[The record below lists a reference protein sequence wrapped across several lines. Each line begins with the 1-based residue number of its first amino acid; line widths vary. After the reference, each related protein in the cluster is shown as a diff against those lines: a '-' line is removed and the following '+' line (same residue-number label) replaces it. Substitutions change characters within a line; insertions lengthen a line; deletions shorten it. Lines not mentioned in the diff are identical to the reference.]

1 MNGADDPARI
11 ESAGARPTLNGY
23 ARAQRGTYVTYAP
36 LREPMSATTVD
47 APRPARRI
55 GALRQLWPFLKP
67 HRALAIGWLVFLGL
81 SSGSTL
87 VLPLAV
93 RHMIEQGFT
102 SANSAA
108 INNTFLALFGV
119 ALVLAVAT
127 AARYFCITLLGERAL
142 ASLRQQLYAHVIRLD
157 IGFFERSR
165 VGELTSRLGTDT
177 EVVQALIGSGIS
189 VALRSAVMLLG
200 ASGMMIWTSP
210 RLAGLT
216 ALVIPAVMLPI
227 LVFGRR
233 VQKLSRDS
241 QDRLADAAAVANETL
256 NAAPAVKA
264 YARETVEG
272 RRYASAISRALDSAR
287 KRIGMRALLTAAVIV
302 LFFGAITLVLWAGA
316 RDVLTG
322 TLNAGVLGQFVLYA
336 IFAAGSVAGLSEVWG
351 DVLRAAG
358 AMERIG
364 ELFGERAE
372 ITSPAQPTHLPR
384 PIRGALHFEQ
394 VGFHYPTRPD
404 APALHAFELTI
415 QPGETVALVGPS
427 GAGKS
432 TVLAL
437 LLRFY
442 DPQSG
447 RITLDGV
454 DLRAMALP
462 ELRGAIALV
471 PQETVIFGGSAADNI
486 RFGRQDASDDEVREA
501 ARAAEAHEFIG
512 AMSEGYDAELG
523 ERGVR
528 LSGGQRQRVAIA
540 RAILRDAPLLLLDE
554 ATSALDA
561 QSEAAIQQAL
571 ERLEKGRT
579 TLVIAHRLATV
590 QRADRIVVLD
600 GGRIVAQGTHESL
613 LAEGGLYAELARLQF
628 VA

>member
-1 MNGADDPARI
+1 MSEER
-11 ESAGARPTLNGY
+11 
-23 ARAQRGTYVTYAP
+23 
-36 LREPMSATTVD
+36 REKS
-47 APRPARRI
+47 RRI
-55 GALRQLWPFLKP
+55 GALRNLWPFLKP
-67 HRALAIGWLVFLGL
+67 HKGLAIGWLVFLGI
-81 SSGSTL
+81 SSSASL
-87 VLPLAV
+87 LLPVAV
-93 RHMIEQGFT
+93 RHIIDNGFLASNVAT
-102 SANSAA
+102 
-108 INNTFLALFGV
+108 INGTFLGLFGV
-119 ALVLAVAT
+119 AVVLAIAT
-127 AARYFCITLLGERAL
+127 AARYYCIALLGERSL
-142 ASLRQQLYAHVIRLD
+142 ASLRTSLYEHVVQLDV
-157 IGFFERSR
+157 GFYESTR

-177 EVVQALIGSGIS
+177 EVVQTLVGSGIS

-200 ASGMMIWTSP
+200 AAVAMAWTSP

-227 LVFGRR
+227 LIFGRR
-233 VQKLSRDS
+233 VQKLSRHS
-241 QDRLADAAAVANETL
+241 QDRIADAAAVANETL
-256 NAAPAVKA
+256 NAAQAVKA
-264 YARETVEG
+264 YAREPIES
-272 RRYASAISRALDSAR
+272 RRYANAIALALATAR
-287 KRIGMRALLTAAVIV
+287 RRIGMRSLLTAAVIV
-302 LFFGAITLVLWAGA
+302 LIFGAITLVLWAGA
-316 RDVLTG
+316 RDVIAGDL
-322 TLNAGVLGQFVLYA
+322 APGVLSQFVLYA

-364 ELFGERAE
+364 ELFAERAVIRTPDAPE
-372 ITSPAQPTHLPR
+372 PLPR
-384 PIRGALHFEQ
+384 PVTGSLRFEH
-394 VGFHYPTRPD
+394 VEFRYPSRPD
-404 APALHAFELTI
+404 VAALSDFDLEIAA
-415 QPGETVALVGPS
+415 GETVALVGPS

-432 TVLAL
+432 TVFSL
-437 LLRFY
+437 LLRFH
-442 DPQSG
+442 DPVSG
-447 RITLDGV
+447 AIRFDGV
-454 DLRAMALP
+454 DLRALALP

-486 RFGRQDASDDEVREA
+486 RFGRADASDEAVREA
-501 ARAAEAHEFIG
+501 ARLAEADGFIS
-512 AMSEGYDAELG
+512 ALSEGYGAALG

-528 LSGGQRQRVAIA
+528 LSGGQKQRIAIA

-590 QRADRIVVLD
+590 QRADRIVVMD

>member
-1 MNGADDPARI
+1 MSD
-11 ESAGARPTLNGY
+11 
-23 ARAQRGTYVTYAP
+23 
-36 LREPMSATTVD
+36 SATD
-47 APRPARRI
+47 KPRARQI
-55 GALRQLWPFLKP
+55 GALRLLWPFLKP

-81 SSGSTL
+81 SSGAT
-87 VLPLAV
+87 
-93 RHMIEQGFT
+93 
-102 SANSAA
+102 
-108 INNTFLALFGV
+108 LALPVALRYMINSFKNASVTVINETFVGLFAV
-119 ALVLAVAT
+119 ALVIAFAT
-127 AARYFCITLLGERAL
+127 AARYFCIALLGERAL
-142 ASLRQQLYAHVIRLD
+142 ASLRETLYSHVIRLD
-157 IGFFERSR
+157 VGFFERTR
-165 VGELTSRLGTDT
+165 VGELISRLGTDT

-200 ASGMMIWTSP
+200 CIVAMVWTSP
-210 RLAGLT
+210 KLAGYT
-216 ALVIPAVMLPI
+216 ALVIPAVVLPI
-227 LVFGRR
+227 LIFGRR
-233 VQKLSRDS
+233 VQKLSRAS
-241 QDRLADAAAVANETL
+241 QDRLADAAAIANETL

-264 YARETVEG
+264 YAREDIESE
-272 RRYASAISRALDSAR
+272 RYGSAIRRALGTAR
-287 KRIGMRALLTAAVIV
+287 ARIGMRSGLTAAVIV
-302 LFFGAITLVLWAGA
+302 LVFGAISLVLWIGA
-316 RDVLTG
+316 REVQANTLDTG
-322 TLNAGVLGQFVLYA
+322 ILIQFLFYA
-336 IFAAGSVAGLSEVWG
+336 LFAAGSLAGLSEVWG

-358 AMERIG
+358 AMGRIG
-364 ELFGERAE
+364 ELFGEKAD
-372 ITSPAQPTHLPR
+372 IASPAQPTNLPR
-384 PIRGALHFEQ
+384 PMRAALRFEN
-394 VGFHYPTRPD
+394 VAFNYPTRPD
-404 APALHAFELTI
+404 TPALYDFDLSI

-454 DLRAMALP
+454 DLRQLALP

-486 RFGRQDASDDEVREA
+486 RFGRQSASDAEVREA
-501 ARAAEAHEFIG
+501 ARAAEAHEFISAIG
-512 AMSEGYDAELG
+512 DGYDAALG

-528 LSGGQRQRVAIA
+528 LSGGQRQRIAIA

-590 QRADRIVVLD
+590 KRADRIVVMD
-600 GGRIVAQGTHESL
+600 GGRIVAQGTHDNL

>member
-1 MNGADDPARI
+1 MSDSPA
-11 ESAGARPTLNGY
+11 P
-23 ARAQRGTYVTYAP
+23 
-36 LREPMSATTVD
+36 D
-47 APRPARRI
+47 RPARRI

-67 HRALAIGWLVFLGL
+67 HKMLAIGWLVFLGL

-87 VLPLAV
+87 VLPMAV
-93 RHMIEQGFT
+93 RHMIDAGFGHASSDT
-102 SANSAA
+102 
-108 INNTFLALFGV
+108 INRTFLGLFAV
-119 ALVLAVAT
+119 ALVLAFAT

-142 ASLRQQLYAHVIRLD
+142 AALRAKLYAHVIGLD
-157 IGFFERSR
+157 VGFFERSR

-189 VALRSAVMLLG
+189 VALRSLVMLLG
-200 ASGMMIWTSP
+200 ASAMMVWTSP

-233 VQKLSRDS
+233 VQKLSRAS
-241 QDRLADAAAVANETL
+241 QDRLADAAAIANETL

-264 YARETVEG
+264 YAREGIES
-272 RRYASAISRALDSAR
+272 RRYGEAIERALDSAR
-287 KRIGMRALLTAAVIV
+287 RRIGMRALLTAAVIV

-316 RDVLTG
+316 RDVLAH
-322 TLNAGVLGQFVLYA
+322 TLDAGVLGQFVLYA
-336 IFAAGSVAGLSEVWG
+336 VFAAGSVAGLSEVWG

-364 ELFGERAE
+364 ELFGERAQ
-372 ITSPAQPTHLPR
+372 IADPPQPLALPR
-384 PIRGALHFEQ
+384 PVRGALRFEH

-404 APALHAFELTI
+404 APALHDFNLDI

-432 TVLAL
+432 TVFAL

-442 DPQSG
+442 DPQTG
-447 RITLDGV
+447 AIQLDGM
-454 DLRAMALP
+454 DLRALALP
-462 ELRGAIALV
+462 ELRGSIALV
-471 PQETVIFGGSAADNI
+471 PQETVIFAGSAADNI
-486 RFGRQDASDDEVREA
+486 RFGRQDASDREVQDA
-501 ARAAEAHEFIG
+501 AHAAEAHEFVS
-512 AMSEGYDAELG
+512 ALTDGYAAELG

-528 LSGGQRQRVAIA
+528 LSGGQRQRIAIA

-590 QRADRIVVLD
+590 QRADRIVVMD

>member
-1 MNGADDPARI
+1 M
-11 ESAGARPTLNGY
+11 SAPRDRDARPN
-23 ARAQRGTYVTYAP
+23 
-36 LREPMSATTVD
+36 
-47 APRPARRI
+47 RRI
-55 GALRQLWPFLKP
+55 GALRQLWPFLEP
-67 HRALAIGWLVFLGL
+67 HKALAIGWLVFLGL

-87 VLPLAV
+87 VLPMAV
-93 RHMIEQGFT
+93 RHMIDQGFGN
-102 SANSAA
+102 ANGEA
-108 INNTFLALFGV
+108 INRTFLGLFAV
-119 ALVLAVAT
+119 ALVLAFAT
-127 AARYFCITLLGERAL
+127 AARYFCITLLGERSL
-142 ASLRQQLYAHVIRLD
+142 AVLRQKLYAHVIRLD
-157 IGFFERSR
+157 VGFFERSR
-165 VGELTSRLGTDT
+165 VGELISRLGTDT
-177 EVVQALIGSGIS
+177 EVVQTLIGSGIS

-200 ASGMMIWTSP
+200 ASAMMVWTSP

-233 VQKLSRDS
+233 VQKLSRAS
-241 QDRLADAAAVANETL
+241 QDRLADAAAIANETL

-264 YARETVEG
+264 YAREGVEST
-272 RRYASAISRALDSAR
+272 RYGSAIDRALESAR
-287 KRIGMRALLTAAVIV
+287 RRIGMRSLLTAAVIV

-316 RDVLTG
+316 RDVVAG
-322 TLNAGVLGQFVLYA
+322 TLDAGVLGQFVLYA
-336 IFAAGSVAGLSEVWG
+336 VFAAGSVASLSEIWG

-364 ELFGERAE
+364 ELFAE
-372 ITSPAQPTHLPR
+372 QAQIADPPQPLALPR
-384 PIRGALHFEQ
+384 LVRGSLSFEH

-404 APALHAFELTI
+404 APALHDFTLDI

-432 TVLAL
+432 TVFAL

-442 DPQSG
+442 DPQTG
-447 RITLDGV
+447 RIRLDGM
-454 DLRAMALP
+454 DLRALALP
-462 ELRGAIALV
+462 GLRGVIALV
-471 PQETVIFGGSAADNI
+471 PQETVIFAGSAADNI
-486 RFGRQDASDDEVREA
+486 RFGRQAASDAEVVEA
-501 ARAAEAHEFIG
+501 ARSAEAHEFISALG
-512 AMSEGYDAELG
+512 ESYAAELG

-528 LSGGQRQRVAIA
+528 LSGGQRQRIAIA

-571 ERLEKGRT
+571 ERLERGRT

-590 QRADRIVVLD
+590 QRADRIVVMD
-600 GGRIVAQGTHESL
+600 AGRIVAQGTHESL

>member
-1 MNGADDPARI
+1 MSTAATAD
-11 ESAGARPTLNGY
+11 RP
-23 ARAQRGTYVTYAP
+23 Q
-36 LREPMSATTVD
+36 
-47 APRPARRI
+47 RRI

-67 HRALAIGWLVFLGL
+67 HRALALGWLLFLGL
-81 SSGSTL
+81 SSASQL

-93 RHMIEQGFT
+93 RHMIEAGFGHA
-102 SANSAA
+102 SAAA
-108 INNTFLALFGV
+108 INTTFLGLFGV
-119 ALVLAVAT
+119 ALVLAFAT

-142 ASLRQQLYAHVIRLD
+142 ASLRSQLYAHVIRLD
-157 IGFFERSR
+157 VAFFEKSR
-165 VGELTSRLGTDT
+165 VGELVSRLGSDT
-177 EVVQALIGSGIS
+177 EVIQALIGSGIS

-200 ASGMMIWTSP
+200 ATAMMVWTSP

-227 LVFGRR
+227 LLFGRR
-233 VQKLSRDS
+233 VQKLSRAS
-241 QDRLADAAAVANETL
+241 QDRIADAAAIANETL

-264 YARETVEG
+264 YAREDVEST
-272 RRYASAISRALDSAR
+272 RYAQAITRALASAR
-287 KRIGMRALLTAAVIV
+287 RRISMRAVLTATVIV

-316 RDVLTG
+316 RDVLAG
-322 TLNAGVLGQFVLYA
+322 TLGVGVLGQFVLYA
-336 IFAAGSVAGLSEVWG
+336 FFAAGSVAGLSEVWG
-351 DVLRAAG
+351 DVMRAAG

-364 ELFGERAE
+364 ELFAERADV
-372 ITSPAQPTHLPR
+372 TSPAQPQALPR
-384 PIRGALHFEQ
+384 PVNGALRFEH
-394 VGFHYPTRPD
+394 VEFRYPSRPD
-404 APALHAFELTI
+404 APALHDFDLDI
-415 QPGETVALVGPS
+415 RPGETVALVGPS

-442 DPQSG
+442 DPQRG
-447 RITLDGV
+447 RITFDGV
-454 DLRAMALP
+454 DLRALALP

-471 PQETVIFGGSAADNI
+471 PQETVIFAGSAADNI
-486 RFGRQDASDDEVREA
+486 RFGRQDAGDDEVVEA

-512 AMSEGYDAELG
+512 ELAGGYAAELG

-528 LSGGQRQRVAIA
+528 LSGGQRQRIAIA

-561 QSEAAIQQAL
+561 QSEAAIQHAL

-590 QRADRIVVLD
+590 LRADRIVVMD
-600 GGRIVAQGTHESL
+600 AGRIVAQGTHESL

-628 VA
+628 AA

>member
-1 MNGADDPARI
+1 M
-11 ESAGARPTLNGY
+11 T
-23 ARAQRGTYVTYAP
+23 
-36 LREPMSATTVD
+36 ATD
-47 APRPARRI
+47 KPPSSRRI
-55 GALRQLWPFLKP
+55 GALRGLWPFLKP
-67 HRALAIGWLVFLGL
+67 HKALAIGWLVFLGL
-81 SSGSTL
+81 SSSASL
-87 VLPLAV
+87 ALPLAF
-93 RHMIEQGFT
+93 RYIIDKGFGH
-102 SANSAA
+102 SSQAV
-108 INNTFLALFGV
+108 INETFIALFGV

-127 AARYFCITLLGERAL
+127 AARYFCITLLSERAL
-142 ASLRQQLYAHVIRLD
+142 ASLRRTLYAQVIRLD
-157 IGFFERSR
+157 VSFFERSR
-165 VGELTSRLGTDT
+165 VGELLSRLTADT
-177 EVVQALIGSGIS
+177 EVVQALIGSGVS

-200 ASGMMIWTSP
+200 AGTMMVWTAPS
-210 RLAGLT
+210 LAGLT

-233 VQKLSRDS
+233 VQKLSRAS
-241 QDRLADAAAVANETL
+241 QDRLADAAAIANETL
-256 NAAPAVKA
+256 NASTAVKA
-264 YARETVEG
+264 YARENIEST
-272 RRYASAISRALDSAR
+272 RYSNAILRALATAR
-287 KRIGMRALLTAAVIV
+287 RRIGMRALLTMAVIV
-302 LFFGAITLVLWAGA
+302 LVFGAITLVLWAGA
-316 RDVLTG
+316 RHVLTG
-322 TLNAGVLGQFVLYA
+322 TLDPGVLGQFVLYA
-336 IFAAGSVAGLSEVWG
+336 VFAAGSVAGLSEVWG

-358 AMERIG
+358 AMERLG
-364 ELFGERAE
+364 ELLDER
-372 ITSPAQPTHLPR
+372 PAIIEPANPLALPR
-384 PIRGALHFEQ
+384 PISGALRFDH

-404 APALHAFELTI
+404 TAALHDFTLEVR
-415 QPGETVALVGPS
+415 PGETVALVGPS

-432 TVLAL
+432 TVFAL

-447 RITLDGV
+447 SISLDGI
-454 DLRAMALP
+454 DLRAVTLDD
-462 ELRGAIALV
+462 LRGAIALV
-471 PQETVIFGGSAADNI
+471 PQETVIFSGSAADNI
-486 RFGRQDASDDEVREA
+486 RFGREGASDEEVHEA
-501 ARAAEAHEFIG
+501 ARAAEADEFIN
-512 AMSEGYDAELG
+512 ALTDGYQAEMG

-528 LSGGQRQRVAIA
+528 LSGGQRQRIAIA

>member
-1 MNGADDPARI
+1 M
-11 ESAGARPTLNGY
+11 
-23 ARAQRGTYVTYAP
+23 
-36 LREPMSATTVD
+36 
-47 APRPARRI
+47 
-55 GALRQLWPFLKP
+55 FL
-67 HRALAIGWLVFLGL
+67 AL

-87 VLPLAV
+87 VLPMAV
-93 RHMIEQGFT
+93 RHMIDAGFGNASGET
-102 SANSAA
+102 
-108 INNTFLALFGV
+108 INRTFLGLFGV
-119 ALVLAVAT
+119 ALVLAFAT

-142 ASLRQQLYAHVIRLD
+142 AALRTKLYAHVIRLD
-157 IGFFERSR
+157 VGFFERSR

-200 ASGMMIWTSP
+200 ASAMMVWTSP

-233 VQKLSRDS
+233 VQKLSRAS
-241 QDRLADAAAVANETL
+241 QDRLADAAAIANETL

-264 YARETVEG
+264 YAREGIESG
-272 RRYASAISRALDSAR
+272 RYGNAIVRALESAR
-287 KRIGMRALLTAAVIV
+287 RRIGMRALLTAAVIV

-316 RDVLTG
+316 RDVVAG
-322 TLNAGVLGQFVLYA
+322 TLEAGVLGQFVLYA
-336 IFAAGSVAGLSEVWG
+336 VFAAGSVAGLSEVWG

-364 ELFGERAE
+364 ELFGERAQ
-372 ITSPAQPTHLPR
+372 IADPPQPLALPR
-384 PIRGALHFEQ
+384 PVRGALRFEH

-404 APALHAFELTI
+404 APALHDFTLDI
-415 QPGETVALVGPS
+415 RPGETVALVGPS

-432 TVLAL
+432 TVFAL

-442 DPQSG
+442 DPQTGSI
-447 RITLDGV
+447 RVDGM
-454 DLRAMALP
+454 DLRALALP

-471 PQETVIFGGSAADNI
+471 PQETVIFAGSAADNI
-486 RFGRQDASDDEVREA
+486 RFGRQDASEREVQEA
-501 ARAAEAHEFIG
+501 AHAAEAHEFIS
-512 AMSEGYDAELG
+512 ALTDGYAAELG

-528 LSGGQRQRVAIA
+528 LSGGQRQRIAIA

-590 QRADRIVVLD
+590 QRADRIVVMD

-613 LAEGGLYAELARLQF
+613 LAEGGLYAELAKLQF